1 MKGVCY
7 LVSAL
12 FLQICYCEIMKKL
25 SLYIFL
31 VLMFCNVGFAESYV
45 CKDDDNTTNKVETSI
60 WERYSKDQF
69 ALRIIN
75 DDQKIY
81 FDIYHEDQNAIILIA
96 IAPDTKGIASLILN
110 KNDLTYGGA
119 QIFHPFDNYEI
130 GDFTSGKCDKIN

>member
-1 MKGVCY
+1 
-7 LVSAL
+7 
-12 FLQICYCEIMKKL
+12 MKKL

-31 VLMFCNVGFAESYV
+31 VLMWCNVGFAESYV

-130 GDFTSGKCDKIN
+130 DDYTSGKCDKIN